1 MNITRVAALG
11 LVLLG
16 TIHAHAMPA
25 AAEDAAPGACAVLD
39 DAAVQTVLGAMHGST
54 FDPAAVEAIMEENVV
69 LTTPLSEVLTGR
81 DAVVSAFDDLASSF
95 SGLTMKSDEVLV
107 DDPYM
112 VVRYALTG
120 THTADF
126 GEMAATGKD
135 VATSAMTVYR
145 MHCGMVS
152 EAWVQ
157 LDYLGLKAQV
167 DEEYAAFMPAEPEPT
182 RVLTESCAA
191 PTADDMKTLVRQMF
205 TEAWTRS
212 PDLAAVLDPD
222 VVLHSA
228 LGPDLVG
235 IAAVEPLR
243 KRYFEAFPDL
253 EYRRGEI
260 IADGD
265 LAAMMW
271 TAVGTDTGG
280 FLGLEPTSKVMVL
293 DGISI
298 YRGHCGKIAEIWTES
313 DLAGVREQLRRE

>member
-16 TIHAHAMPA
+16 TIHTHAMPA

-54 FDPAAVEAIMEENVV
+54 FDPAAVEAIMEENVI

-81 DAVVSAFDDLASSF
+81 DAVVSAYQELASSF
-95 SGLTMKSDEVLV
+95 TGLSLQQEEALV
-107 DDPYM
+107 DDPFL
-112 VVRYALTG
+112 VVRYNLTG
-120 THTADF
+120 THTGDF

-145 MHCGMVS
+145 MHCGQVA
-152 EAWVQ
+152 EAWIQ
-157 LDYLGLKAQV
+157 LDYLGLMAQL
-167 DEEYAAFMPAEPEPT
+167 DEEYSAFMPAEPVPT
-182 RVLTESCAA
+182 RVLTDTCPA
-191 PTADDMKTLVRQMF
+191 PTAADMETLVRQMH

-228 LGPDLVG
+228 LGPDIVG

-271 TAVGTDTGG
+271 TAVGTDKGG
-280 FLGLEPTSKVMVL
+280 FLGLEPTGKVMIL

-313 DLAGVREQLRRE
+313 DLAGVREQLSGE